1 MPDFTMPSLG
11 ADMEQGTLLEW
22 RVGVGDHVR
31 KGDIV
36 AIIDTEKSTVEV
48 EVFLNGV
55 VEELLVSPGTEVP
68 VGTPLARI
76 RVESA
81 TTATVGPAGPAEH
94 LDAPLPPSPPSPAQ
108 PAAVEPRQD
117 RKVLSPIVR
126 HLADELGV
134 DTGHLDGT
142 GVGHRVTRS
151 DVEHEAAR
159 RMSSGGPGSSPLARR
174 RASELGIDIGA
185 VTGSG
190 EGGAVRER
198 DVSAAAIGSAP
209 QPAATTPAATTPAAT
224 TPAAATTAP
233 KAGLERQA
241 SIRTAIAR
249 LMTKANREIPHY
261 HLSSTVDLHAALDW
275 LGHRNDGR
283 PPAERML
290 PAALLLRATAL
301 SAARHPEL
309 NGFWIDDGFRPADGV
324 HLGVAISLRGGGLI
338 APAIR
343 DADRR
348 SLDDTRVVLRDLVA
362 RARQGSL
369 RGSELTGASLT
380 VTNLGDRGA
389 EAVFGVIHP
398 PQVTLV
404 GFGRVVDRPWAVDGL
419 VGVRP
424 TVTATL
430 SADHRATDG
439 HVGSRLLET
448 IDELLQHPADL

>member
-22 RVGVGDHVR
+22 RVDVGDQVH

-36 AIIDTEKSTVEV
+36 AVVDTEKSTVEV
-48 EVFLNGV
+48 EVFVTGV
-55 VEELLVSPGTEVP
+55 IEELLVAPGTEVP

-76 RVESA
+76 RTESGAA
-81 TTATVGPAGPAEH
+81 TTPA
-94 LDAPLPPSPPSPAQ
+94 
-108 PAAVEPRQD
+108 PAAPPD
-117 RKVLSPIVR
+117 RPDTPDSAQAPSIAVHDPKVLSPVVR

-142 GVGHRVTRS
+142 GVGHRITRS
-151 DVEHEAAR
+151 DVEHEAASR
-159 RMSSGGPGSSPLARR
+159 APAEGPGSSPLARR
-174 RASELGIDIGA
+174 RAGELGVDINT

-190 EGGAVRER
+190 PGGAVRER
-198 DVSAAAIGSAP
+198 DV
-209 QPAATTPAATTPAAT
+209 PAATIATPPSAATATSADTPPSADR
-224 TPAAATTAP
+224 TPAP

-241 SIRTAIAR
+241 SIRTAISR

-261 HLSSTVDLHAALDW
+261 HLSSTVDLHVALDW
-275 LGHRNDGR
+275 LAHRNDGR

-309 NGFWIDDGFRPADGV
+309 NGYWIEDGFQAADGI

-343 DADRR
+343 DADQRP
-348 SLDDTRVVLRDLVA
+348 LQDTMEALRDLVA
-362 RARQGSL
+362 RSRNGSL

-398 PQVTLV
+398 PQVALV
-404 GFGRVVDRPWAVDGL
+404 GFGRVVERPWAVDGL

-430 SADHRATDG
+430 SGDHRATDG

-448 IDELLQHPADL
+448 INELLQHPTDL